1 VRYPP
6 APAMAP
12 TNHTLRVLRDLVGF
26 LMANKKWWLLPILFV
41 SLILV
46 ALVVLGSTPVA
57 PFVYTVF

>member
-1 VRYPP
+1 MRYPLP
-6 APAMAP
+6 PTMASK
-12 TNHTLRVLRDLVGF
+12 NHTLRLLRDLFSF

-46 ALVVLGSTPVA
+46 ALVVLGSSPVA